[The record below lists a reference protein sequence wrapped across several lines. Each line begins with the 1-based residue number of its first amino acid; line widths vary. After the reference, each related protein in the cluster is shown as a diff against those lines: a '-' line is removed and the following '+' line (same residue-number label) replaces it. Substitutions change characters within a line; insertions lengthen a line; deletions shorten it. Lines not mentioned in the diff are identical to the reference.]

1 MISAHTQGGGGRT
14 DRQRAR
20 MVGLRGLRYFAP
32 QIGRGFFPHEDP
44 SAQLL
49 AAFGVFAIGYLMRPI
64 GGAVFGHIGERLGRR
79 TALTISIA
87 ATRLWF
93 RETYR
98 TAFGTVPPSR
108 SPRGEDDVRARRM
121 AELSDGDAAQIS
133 PGRQRT

>member
-93 RETYR
+93 ARPIGPR
-98 TAFGTVPPSR
+98 SAPFPPPSR

-133 PGRQRT
+133 P